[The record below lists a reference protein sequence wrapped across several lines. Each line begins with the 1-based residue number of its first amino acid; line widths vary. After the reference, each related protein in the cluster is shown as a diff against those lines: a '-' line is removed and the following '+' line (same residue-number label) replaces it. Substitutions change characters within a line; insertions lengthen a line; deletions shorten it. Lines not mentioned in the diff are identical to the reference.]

1 MLSFNCP
8 EIGQTK
14 VEVFDM
20 EKVTFKIFY
29 KRLDEPDM
37 EFSIELV
44 DNDASY
50 IVRKCKEFFTG
61 NYELIRIEVVL

>member
-1 MLSFNCP
+1 
-8 EIGQTK
+8 
-14 VEVFDM
+14 M

-50 IVRKCKEFFTG
+50 IVRKSKEFFTG